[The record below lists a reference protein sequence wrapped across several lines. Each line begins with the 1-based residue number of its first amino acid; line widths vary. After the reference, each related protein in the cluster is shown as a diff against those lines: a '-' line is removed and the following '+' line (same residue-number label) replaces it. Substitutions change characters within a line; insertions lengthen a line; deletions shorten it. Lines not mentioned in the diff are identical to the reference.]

1 MLMLTPLTMGSYKN
15 ILNFITSFPIKFC
28 QGKNLKTLHN
38 PWLTTGILKSIK
50 TKSRLYKLFL
60 RKPSHERESSYK
72 SFRNKLTCLVR
83 IARKNYYDNKLD
95 KARSNLKQ
103 TWKILNEVINRHVT
117 KLPYP
122 ASFTKNEMEISNP
135 SDIANKFCD
144 YFTNIGPNLASKI
157 PSTNS
162 SPKDFLSSAL
172 SESISLQP
180 LTVGELNNIVKSFNA
195 NKAPGHDNISMKI
208 IHQSFQN
215 IAQPLVTIIN
225 TSLSTGV
232 FAESLK
238 IAKVIPVFKA
248 DDPTLFSNY
257 RPISIL
263 PAFSKLFEKVMYNRV
278 INFLN
283 LHNILYSKQFGF
295 RNNHSTAFA
304 LIDLINNISSAIDRN
319 ETTLGI
325 FLDLSKAFDTIHEIL
340 CQKLQHYG
348 IRDTA
353 LAWIKSYLDDRT
365 QFVQFGSH
373 RSYPRKI
380 LCGVPQGSLLGPLL
394 FIIYINDLPNV
405 SSLTQSLLFADDT
418 SIFCSHKD
426 ANHLV
431 SIVNNELAKIVI
443 WLKVNKLSLN
453 LTKTNL

>member
-1 MLMLTPLTMGSYKN
+1 MFSAPITRL
-15 ILNFITSFPIKFC
+15 ILNYTEFYNKSFPIKFYR
-28 QGKNLKTLHN
+28 GKNLKTLHN

-60 RKPSHERESSYK
+60 RKPSHERESNYK

-95 KARSNLKQ
+95 KAKANLKQ
-103 TWKILNEVINRHVT
+103 TWKILNEVINRRVA
-117 KLPYP
+117 KSPYP

-135 SDIANKFCD
+135 TDIANNFCD
-144 YFTNIGPNLASKI
+144 YFTNTGPNLASKI

-162 SPKDFLSSAL
+162 SPKDFLSSSL
-172 SESISLQP
+172 SESISLQQ

-215 IAQPLVTIIN
+215 IGQPLVTIIN

-232 FAESLK
+232 FPESLK

-263 PAFSKLFEKVMYNRV
+263 PAFSKLFEKVTYNRL

-295 RNNHSTAFA
+295 RNNHSTALA
-304 LIDLINNISSAIDRN
+304 LIDLINNIPSAIDRN
-319 ETTLGI
+319 EREMKQL
-325 FLDLSKAFDTIHEIL
+325 
-340 CQKLQHYG
+340 
-348 IRDTA
+348 
-353 LAWIKSYLDDRT
+353 
-365 QFVQFGSH
+365 
-373 RSYPRKI
+373 
-380 LCGVPQGSLLGPLL
+380 
-394 FIIYINDLPNV
+394 
-405 SSLTQSLLFADDT
+405 
-418 SIFCSHKD
+418 
-426 ANHLV
+426 
-431 SIVNNELAKIVI
+431 
-443 WLKVNKLSLN
+443 
-453 LTKTNL
+453 